1 MLAGTSPGV
10 QLEKQLEINKLQ
22 LMKVRKGVKA

>member
-1 MLAGTSPGV
+1 MLSDTAHSV

-22 LMKVRKGVKA
+22 LIEARKTI